1 VARAEAAV
9 EAARAEA
16 ARLAAQCDK
25 ADADNGKLRA
35 DVASLNREVRAA
47 AGGMRGDVRAWSA
60 ASCGHVCFV
69 GPLGPSL
76 GEPSSPSAGFMG
88 LRARL
93 WAQVARMTEQIG
105 ALTKGGAEAT
115 GEAGRLR
122 AEAARAEAE
131 RAAAAEDAAEA
142 RGVYD
147 ALRADVQVTARATAP
162 WTRAAPAR
170 GRGATGQRS
179 TLSNR
184 TRQTATAGE

>member
-1 VARAEAAV
+1 MARAEAAV

-131 RAAAAEDAAEA
+131 RAAEA